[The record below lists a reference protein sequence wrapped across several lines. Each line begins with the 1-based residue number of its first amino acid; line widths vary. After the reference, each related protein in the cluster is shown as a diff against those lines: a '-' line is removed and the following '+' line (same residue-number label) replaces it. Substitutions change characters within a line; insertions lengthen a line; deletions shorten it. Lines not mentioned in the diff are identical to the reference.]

1 MKLGISSLSHII
13 FTAKDYPNTDLN
25 SLLLQ
30 ATRSCLEFCESHQ
43 LEVCE
48 LKIDPITTFL
58 QKNRQEF
65 IDLCNEFSIQKQ
77 IHAALI
83 DVSLCSFNQ
92 EISEATVRTFKNNI
106 EIASS
111 IKANIITI
119 HPGVSKIPI
128 RAFKQKNLEILE
140 TQIARLLKWARDS
153 KVKICLENMSKD
165 TGLCR
170 NEKELF
176 EIYQNIND
184 PNLFFTYDTSHLWM
198 CEGNYHDFLQILHP
212 YIKNVHIADN
222 IDKQKDQHPTIGA
235 GNVPFLKIVDDLKS
249 FNYNES
255 LVIELL
261 DISGLEESLE
271 YIKALL

>member
-13 FTAKDYPNTDLN
+13 LTAKDYPSTDLH

-48 LKIDPITTFL
+48 LIIDPITTFL
-58 QKNRQEF
+58 NENRKEF
-65 IDLCNEFSIQKQ
+65 IEVCKEYSIQKQ
-77 IHAALI
+77 VHAALI

-92 EISEATVRTFKNNI
+92 EISEATLNTFKNNI

-111 IKANIITI
+111 FNAKTITI

-128 RAFKQKNLEILE
+128 TAFKQKNLEILAI
-140 TQIARLLKWARDS
+140 QIIRLLGWAKNS

-165 TGLCR
+165 TGMCR
-170 NEKELF
+170 NEKELL
-176 EIYQNIND
+176 EIYQNVND
-184 PNLFFTYDTSHLWM
+184 PDFYFTYDTSHLWM
-198 CEGNYHDFLQILHP
+198 SDGDHHDFLHTLFP

-222 IDKQKDQHPTIGA
+222 IDKKRDQHPPIGA
-235 GNVPFLKIVDDLKS
+235 GNVPFPKIIEELKS
-249 FNYNES
+249 LNYNES
-255 LVIELL
+255 LIIELL
-261 DISGLEESLE
+261 DVSGLEKSID
-271 YIKALL
+271 YVTKLL